1 MRVSSVILASED
13 CETAGGIQA
22 IQITQ
27 ADEVC
32 DEDVTSVTWPSY
44 SDWELNTSRNTIYP
58 EAFGKKKYRARSSG
72 LNLLDWRWG
81 GSLVRCMAR
90 LFIRS
95 GVVRTF

>member
-1 MRVSSVILASED
+1 MTILQVRVSSVTLASED

-44 SDWELNTSRNTIYP
+44 SDWELDISHNTIYP
-58 EAFGKKKYRARSSG
+58 EAFGKEEVSRAVE
-72 LNLLDWRWG
+72 W
-81 GSLVRCMAR
+81 
-90 LFIRS
+90 FEP
-95 GVVRTF
+95 T